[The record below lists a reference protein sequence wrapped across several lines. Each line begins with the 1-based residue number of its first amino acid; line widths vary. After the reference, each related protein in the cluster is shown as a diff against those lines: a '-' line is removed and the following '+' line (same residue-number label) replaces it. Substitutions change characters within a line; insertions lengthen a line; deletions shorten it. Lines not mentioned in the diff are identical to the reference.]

1 MAADPYKSRLFNLIN
16 RRLIRLKDNLGRVS
30 RRGQNAIALAL
41 QIAIYPVYLLIQSLR
56 VTANQLGNSLQKQ
69 LSPPGKEG
77 TDAIAE
83 FLQSLSDQETA
94 FIGIAADLEDQA
106 LVFVTNDHQT
116 VKITDNQT
124 QRQIEKQIRT
134 ALANYALEKRRIKR
148 LNPQYPPLLP
158 NFTDKNSV
166 LPPIRWFWNLLRW
179 EQQGQIAIAINL
191 FQESHLVK
199 TPTPLSLPLPNLNF
213 QGILG
218 VIDEKLAIFEAK
230 FLAISPAIPGSLS
243 HTSNPP
249 SDLVNQSPNLE
260 KNSSYL
266 WRLYWLIYAAI
277 EHFWAKEKNNLEY
290 SADSPALSAKYPLS
304 LPNSLLITF
313 KQRLQDWLEKQT
325 QADPFT
331 IGKLIQAA
339 IDHFFSSRQSLTFS
353 AVSEQPWLE
362 SADIL
367 AISPQDS
374 EKPRLNP
381 ANSLSQS
388 LVTPAQPTITK
399 RAFSQE
405 KQNKSLQKIPPAAA
419 QITPGES
426 PPAPQLD
433 PRYTREIIQP
443 INEEWLETES
453 TPVGYVKHPLER
465 ILEGLDAI
473 ILWVEEL
480 VIKIWRWLRYDRRI
494 SISKLLKRKR

>member
-41 QIAIYPVYLLIQSLR
+41 QIAIYPVYLLVQSLR
-56 VTANQLGNSLQKQ
+56 MTANQLGNSLQKQ
-69 LSPPGKEG
+69 LSPPGKDG
-77 TDAIAE
+77 NDAIAE

-134 ALANYALEKRRIKR
+134 ALANYALAKRRIKR
-148 LNPQYPPLLP
+148 LNRQYPPLLP
-158 NFTDKNSV
+158 NFTDKNPV

-199 TPTPLSLPLPNLNF
+199 TPTPPSLPLPNLNS
-213 QGILG
+213 QGILE

-230 FLAISPAIPGSLS
+230 FLSISPAIPGSLS

-339 IDHFFSSRQSLTFS
+339 IDHFFASRQSLTFS

-374 EKPRLNP
+374 EKSRLNP
-381 ANSLSQS
+381 ANSLPQS
-388 LVTPAQPTITK
+388 HSTK
-399 RAFSQE
+399 KAFSQE

-419 QITPGES
+419 EITPGES
-426 PPAPQLD
+426 PPATQLD
-433 PRYTREIIQP
+433 PRYAKEIIQP

-480 VIKIWRWLRYDRRI
+480 VIKIWRWLRYNRR
-494 SISKLLKRKR
+494 ISKLLKRKR

>member
-30 RRGQNAIALAL
+30 RRGQNAIAIAL
-41 QIAIYPVYLLIQSLR
+41 QIALYPVYLLVQSLR
-56 VTANQLGNSLQKQ
+56 MTANQLGNSLQKQ
-69 LSPPGKEG
+69 LSPPGKDG
-77 TDAIAE
+77 TDAIEE
-83 FLQSLSDQETA
+83 FLQSLSDQETP

-134 ALANYALEKRRIKR
+134 ALANYALAKRRIKR
-148 LNPQYPPLLP
+148 LNRQYPPLLP
-158 NFTDKNSV
+158 NFTDKNPV

-199 TPTPLSLPLPNLNF
+199 TPTPPSLPLPNLNS
-213 QGILG
+213 QAILE
-218 VIDEKLAIFEAK
+218 VIDEKLAILEAK
-230 FLAISPAIPGSLS
+230 FLAISPAIPSSFS
-243 HTSNPP
+243 HTPNPP
-249 SDLVNQSPNLE
+249 SEIVNESPTLE

-266 WRLYWLIYAAI
+266 WGLYWLIYAAI

-304 LPNSLLITF
+304 FPNSLLISF
-313 KQRLQDWLEKQT
+313 KQRLQDWPEKQT

-381 ANSLSQS
+381 AHPLPQS
-388 LVTPAQPTITK
+388 HSTK
-399 RAFSQE
+399 KAFSQE

-419 QITPGES
+419 EITPGES
-426 PPAPQLD
+426 PPTTQLD
-433 PRYTREIIQP
+433 PRYAREIIQP

-480 VIKIWRWLRYDRRI
+480 VIKIWRWLRYNRR
-494 SISKLLKRKR
+494 ISKLLKRKR

>member
-1 MAADPYKSRLFNLIN
+1 
-16 RRLIRLKDNLGRVS
+16 
-30 RRGQNAIALAL
+30 
-41 QIAIYPVYLLIQSLR
+41 
-56 VTANQLGNSLQKQ
+56 
-69 LSPPGKEG
+69 
-77 TDAIAE
+77 
-83 FLQSLSDQETA
+83 
-94 FIGIAADLEDQA
+94 
-106 LVFVTNDHQT
+106 
-116 VKITDNQT
+116 
-124 QRQIEKQIRT
+124 
-134 ALANYALEKRRIKR
+134 
-148 LNPQYPPLLP
+148 
-158 NFTDKNSV
+158 

-179 EQQGQIAIAINL
+179 EQQGQIAIAIDL

-199 TPTPLSLPLPNLNF
+199 TPTPPSLPLPNLNS
-213 QGILG
+213 QAILQ

-230 FLAISPAIPGSLS
+230 FLAIPPAIPSSLS
-243 HTSNPP
+243 HTSNLP
-249 SDLVNQSPNLE
+249 SDLVNQSPTLE

-339 IDHFFSSRQSLTFS
+339 IDHFFASGQSLTFS

-374 EKPRLNP
+374 EKPRLHP
-381 ANSLSQS
+381 AYPLPQS
-388 LVTPAQPTITK
+388 LGTPAEPIITK
-399 RAFSQE
+399 KAFSQE

-419 QITPGES
+419 EITPRES
-426 PPAPQLD
+426 PPTTQLD
-433 PRYTREIIQP
+433 PRYAKEIIQP

-453 TPVGYVKHPLER
+453 TPVGYVKHYFM
-465 ILEGLDAI
+465 GGG
-473 ILWVEEL
+473 
-480 VIKIWRWLRYDRRI
+480 I
-494 SISKLLKRKR
+494 SY

>member
-30 RRGQNAIALAL
+30 RRGQNAIAIAL
-41 QIAIYPVYLLIQSLR
+41 QIALYPVYLLVQSLR
-56 VTANQLGNSLQKQ
+56 MTANQLGNSLQKQ
-69 LSPPGKEG
+69 LSPPGKDG
-77 TDAIAE
+77 TDAIEE
-83 FLQSLSDQETA
+83 FLQSLSDQETP

-134 ALANYALEKRRIKR
+134 ALANYALAKRRIKR
-148 LNPQYPPLLP
+148 LNRQYPPLLP
-158 NFTDKNSV
+158 NFTDKNPV

-191 FQESHLVK
+191 FQETHLVK
-199 TPTPLSLPLPNLNF
+199 TPTPPSLPLPNLNS
-213 QGILG
+213 QAILE

-230 FLAISPAIPGSLS
+230 FLAISPAIPSSLS
-243 HTSNPP
+243 HAPNPP
-249 SDLVNQSPNLE
+249 SEIVNESPNLE

-266 WRLYWLIYAAI
+266 WGLYWLIYAAI

-304 LPNSLLITF
+304 FPNSLLISF
-313 KQRLQDWLEKQT
+313 KQRLQDWPEKQT

-374 EKPRLNP
+374 EKPCLNP
-381 ANSLSQS
+381 AYPLPQS
-388 LVTPAQPTITK
+388 HSTK
-399 RAFSQE
+399 KAFSQE

-419 QITPGES
+419 EITPGES
-426 PPAPQLD
+426 PPTTQLD
-433 PRYTREIIQP
+433 PRYAREIIQP

-494 SISKLLKRKR
+494 SKLLKRKR

>member
-1 MAADPYKSRLFNLIN
+1 
-16 RRLIRLKDNLGRVS
+16 
-30 RRGQNAIALAL
+30 
-41 QIAIYPVYLLIQSLR
+41 
-56 VTANQLGNSLQKQ
+56 
-69 LSPPGKEG
+69 
-77 TDAIAE
+77 
-83 FLQSLSDQETA
+83 
-94 FIGIAADLEDQA
+94 
-106 LVFVTNDHQT
+106 
-116 VKITDNQT
+116 
-124 QRQIEKQIRT
+124 
-134 ALANYALEKRRIKR
+134 
-148 LNPQYPPLLP
+148 
-158 NFTDKNSV
+158 
-166 LPPIRWFWNLLRW
+166 
-179 EQQGQIAIAINL
+179 
-191 FQESHLVK
+191 
-199 TPTPLSLPLPNLNF
+199 
-213 QGILG
+213 
-218 VIDEKLAIFEAK
+218 
-230 FLAISPAIPGSLS
+230 LS

-249 SDLVNQSPNLE
+249 HDLLNQSPNLE

-353 AVSEQPWLE
+353 VVSEQPWLE
-362 SADIL
+362 YADIL

-374 EKPRLNP
+374 EKNRLNP
-381 ANSLSQS
+381 AHPLPQS
-388 LVTPAQPTITK
+388 PVTPSLPRSTK
-399 RAFSQE
+399 KAFSQE

-419 QITPGES
+419 QITPRESS
-426 PPAPQLD
+426 PPTKLD
-433 PRYTREIIQP
+433 RRYAKEIIQP

-480 VIKIWRWLRYDRRI
+480 VIKIWRWLRYNRR
-494 SISKLLKRKR
+494 ISKLLKRKR

>member
-41 QIAIYPVYLLIQSLR
+41 QIAIYPVYLLVQSLR

-69 LSPPGKEG
+69 LSPPGKDG
-77 TDAIAE
+77 TDAIEE
-83 FLQSLSDQETA
+83 FLQSLSDQETP

-134 ALANYALEKRRIKR
+134 ALANYALAKRRIKR
-148 LNPQYPPLLP
+148 LNRQYPPLLP
-158 NFTDKNSV
+158 NFTDKNPV

-199 TPTPLSLPLPNLNF
+199 TPTPPSLPLPNLNSKA
-213 QGILG
+213 ILE

-230 FLAISPAIPGSLS
+230 FLAISPAIPSSFS
-243 HTSNPP
+243 HTPNPP
-249 SDLVNQSPNLE
+249 SEIVNESPTIE

-266 WRLYWLIYAAI
+266 WGLYWLIYAAI

-304 LPNSLLITF
+304 FPNSLLISF

-381 ANSLSQS
+381 AYPLPQS
-388 LVTPAQPTITK
+388 HSTK
-399 RAFSQE
+399 KAFSQE
-405 KQNKSLQKIPPAAA
+405 KQNKSLPKIPPAAA
-419 QITPGES
+419 EITPGES
-426 PPAPQLD
+426 PPATQLD
-433 PRYTREIIQP
+433 PRYAREIIQP

-480 VIKIWRWLRYDRRI
+480 VIKIWRWLRYNRR
-494 SISKLLKRKR
+494 ISKLLKRKR

>member
-30 RRGQNAIALAL
+30 RRGQNAIAIAL
-41 QIAIYPVYLLIQSLR
+41 QIALYPVYLLVQSLR
-56 VTANQLGNSLQKQ
+56 MTANQLGNSLQKQ
-69 LSPPGKEG
+69 LSPPRKDG
-77 TDAIAE
+77 TDAIKE
-83 FLQSLSDQETA
+83 FLQSLSDQETP

-134 ALANYALEKRRIKR
+134 ALANYALAKRRIKR
-148 LNPQYPPLLP
+148 LNRQYPPLLP
-158 NFTDKNSV
+158 NFTDKNPV

-191 FQESHLVK
+191 FQETHLVK
-199 TPTPLSLPLPNLNF
+199 TPTPPSLPLPNLNS
-213 QGILG
+213 QAILE

-230 FLAISPAIPGSLS
+230 FLAISPAIPSSFS
-243 HTSNPP
+243 HTPNPP
-249 SDLVNQSPNLE
+249 SDLVNESPTLE

-266 WRLYWLIYAAI
+266 WGLYWLIYAAI

-304 LPNSLLITF
+304 FPNSLLISF
-313 KQRLQDWLEKQT
+313 KQRLQDWPEKQT

-374 EKPRLNP
+374 EKPCLNP
-381 ANSLSQS
+381 AYPLPQS
-388 LVTPAQPTITK
+388 HSTK
-399 RAFSQE
+399 KAFSQE
-405 KQNKSLQKIPPAAA
+405 KQNKSLPKIPPAAA
-419 QITPGES
+419 EITPGES
-426 PPAPQLD
+426 PPATQLD
-433 PRYTREIIQP
+433 PRYAREIIQP

-480 VIKIWRWLRYDRRI
+480 VIKIWRWLRYNRR
-494 SISKLLKRKR
+494 ISKLLKRKR

>member
-30 RRGQNAIALAL
+30 RRGQNAIAIAL
-41 QIAIYPVYLLIQSLR
+41 QIALYPVYLLVQSLR
-56 VTANQLGNSLQKQ
+56 MTANQLGNSLQKQ
-69 LSPPGKEG
+69 LSPPGKDG
-77 TDAIAE
+77 TDAIEE
-83 FLQSLSDQETA
+83 FLQSLSDQETP

-134 ALANYALEKRRIKR
+134 ALANYALAKRRIKR
-148 LNPQYPPLLP
+148 LNRQYPPLLP
-158 NFTDKNSV
+158 NFTDKNPV

-191 FQESHLVK
+191 FQETHLVK
-199 TPTPLSLPLPNLNF
+199 TPTPPSLPLPNLNS
-213 QGILG
+213 QAILE

-230 FLAISPAIPGSLS
+230 FLAISPAIPSSFS
-243 HTSNPP
+243 HTPNPP
-249 SDLVNQSPNLE
+249 SEIVNESPTLE

-266 WRLYWLIYAAI
+266 WGLYWLIYAAI

-304 LPNSLLITF
+304 FPNSLLISF
-313 KQRLQDWLEKQT
+313 KQRLQDWPEKQT

-381 ANSLSQS
+381 AHPLPQS
-388 LVTPAQPTITK
+388 HSTK
-399 RAFSQE
+399 KAFSQE

-419 QITPGES
+419 EITPGES
-426 PPAPQLD
+426 PPTTQLD
-433 PRYTREIIQP
+433 PRYAREIIQP

-480 VIKIWRWLRYDRRI
+480 VIKIWRWLRYNRR
-494 SISKLLKRKR
+494 ISKLLKRKR

>member
-41 QIAIYPVYLLIQSLR
+41 QIAIYPVYLLVQSLR

-69 LSPPGKEG
+69 LSPPGKDG
-77 TDAIAE
+77 NDAIAE

-134 ALANYALEKRRIKR
+134 ALANYALAKRRIKR
-148 LNPQYPPLLP
+148 LNRQYPPLLP
-158 NFTDKNSV
+158 NFTDKNPV

-191 FQESHLVK
+191 FQETHLVK
-199 TPTPLSLPLPNLNF
+199 TPTPPSLPLPNLNS
-213 QGILG
+213 QAILE

-230 FLAISPAIPGSLS
+230 FLAISPAIPSSFS
-243 HTSNPP
+243 HTPNPP
-249 SDLVNQSPNLE
+249 SEIVNESPTLE

-266 WRLYWLIYAAI
+266 WGLYWLIYAAI

-290 SADSPALSAKYPLS
+290 SADSPALSAKYPLI

-381 ANSLSQS
+381 AYPLPQS
-388 LVTPAQPTITK
+388 PVTTAEPDSTK
-399 RAFSQE
+399 KAFSQE

-419 QITPGES
+419 EITPGES
-426 PPAPQLD
+426 PPTTQLD
-433 PRYTREIIQP
+433 PRYAREIIQP

-480 VIKIWRWLRYDRRI
+480 VIKIWRWLRYNRR
-494 SISKLLKRKR
+494 ISKLLKRKR

>member
-30 RRGQNAIALAL
+30 RRGQNAIAIAL
-41 QIAIYPVYLLIQSLR
+41 QIALYPVYLLVQSLR
-56 VTANQLGNSLQKQ
+56 MTANQLGNSLQKQ
-69 LSPPGKEG
+69 LSPPGKDG
-77 TDAIAE
+77 TDAIEE
-83 FLQSLSDQETA
+83 FLQSLSDQETP

-148 LNPQYPPLLP
+148 LNRQYTPLLP
-158 NFTDKNSV
+158 NFTDKNPV

-199 TPTPLSLPLPNLNF
+199 TPTPPSLPLPNLNS
-213 QGILG
+213 QAILE

-230 FLAISPAIPGSLS
+230 FLAISPAIPSSFS
-243 HTSNPP
+243 HTPNPP
-249 SDLVNQSPNLE
+249 SEIVNESPTLE

-266 WRLYWLIYAAI
+266 WGLYWLIYAAI

-304 LPNSLLITF
+304 FPNSLLISF
-313 KQRLQDWLEKQT
+313 KQRLQDWPEKQT

-381 ANSLSQS
+381 AHPLPQSNS
-388 LVTPAQPTITK
+388 TK
-399 RAFSQE
+399 KAFSQE

-419 QITPGES
+419 EITPGES
-426 PPAPQLD
+426 PPTTQLD
-433 PRYTREIIQP
+433 PRYAREIIQP

-480 VIKIWRWLRYDRRI
+480 VIKIWRWLRYNRR
-494 SISKLLKRKR
+494 ISKLLKRKR

>member
-30 RRGQNAIALAL
+30 RRGQNAIAIAL
-41 QIAIYPVYLLIQSLR
+41 QIALYPVYLLVQSLR
-56 VTANQLGNSLQKQ
+56 MTANQLGNSLQKQ
-69 LSPPGKEG
+69 LSPPGKDG
-77 TDAIAE
+77 TDAIEE
-83 FLQSLSDQETA
+83 FLQSLSDQETP

-134 ALANYALEKRRIKR
+134 ALANYALAKRRIKR
-148 LNPQYPPLLP
+148 LNRQYPPLLP
-158 NFTDKNSV
+158 NFTDKNPV

-191 FQESHLVK
+191 FQETHLVK
-199 TPTPLSLPLPNLNF
+199 TPTPPSLPLPNLNS
-213 QGILG
+213 QAILE

-230 FLAISPAIPGSLS
+230 FLAISPAIPSSFS
-243 HTSNPP
+243 HTPNPP
-249 SDLVNQSPNLE
+249 SEIVNESPTLE

-266 WRLYWLIYAAI
+266 WGLYWLIYAAI

-304 LPNSLLITF
+304 FPNSLLISF
-313 KQRLQDWLEKQT
+313 KQRLQDWPEKQT

-381 ANSLSQS
+381 AHPLPQS
-388 LVTPAQPTITK
+388 HSTK
-399 RAFSQE
+399 KAFSQE
-405 KQNKSLQKIPPAAA
+405 KQNKSLPKIPPAAA
-419 QITPGES
+419 EITPGES
-426 PPAPQLD
+426 PPATQLD
-433 PRYTREIIQP
+433 PRYAREIIQP

-480 VIKIWRWLRYDRRI
+480 VIKIWRWLRYNRR
-494 SISKLLKRKR
+494 ISKLLKRKR

>member
-30 RRGQNAIALAL
+30 RRGQNAIAIAL
-41 QIAIYPVYLLIQSLR
+41 QIALYPVYLLVQSLR
-56 VTANQLGNSLQKQ
+56 MTANQLGNSLQKQ
-69 LSPPGKEG
+69 LSPPGKDG
-77 TDAIAE
+77 TDAIEE
-83 FLQSLSDQETA
+83 FLQSLSDQETP

-134 ALANYALEKRRIKR
+134 ALANYALAKRRIKR
-148 LNPQYPPLLP
+148 LNRQYPPLLP
-158 NFTDKNSV
+158 NFTDKNPV

-191 FQESHLVK
+191 FQETHLVK
-199 TPTPLSLPLPNLNF
+199 TPTPPSLPLPNLNS
-213 QGILG
+213 QAILE
-218 VIDEKLAIFEAK
+218 VIDEKLAILEAK
-230 FLAISPAIPGSLS
+230 FLAISPAIPSSFS
-243 HTSNPP
+243 HTPNPP
-249 SDLVNQSPNLE
+249 SEIVNESPTLE

-266 WRLYWLIYAAI
+266 WGLYWLIYAAI

-339 IDHFFSSRQSLTFS
+339 IAHFFASRQSLTFS

-381 ANSLSQS
+381 AHPLPQS
-388 LVTPAQPTITK
+388 HSTK
-399 RAFSQE
+399 KAFSQE

-419 QITPGES
+419 EITPGES
-426 PPAPQLD
+426 PPATQLD
-433 PRYTREIIQP
+433 PRYAREIIQP

-480 VIKIWRWLRYDRRI
+480 VIKIWRWLRYNRR
-494 SISKLLKRKR
+494 ISKLLKRKR

>member
-30 RRGQNAIALAL
+30 RRGQNAIAIAL
-41 QIAIYPVYLLIQSLR
+41 QIALYPVYLLVQSLR
-56 VTANQLGNSLQKQ
+56 MTANQLGNSLQKQ
-69 LSPPGKEG
+69 LSPPRKDG
-77 TDAIAE
+77 TDAIEE
-83 FLQSLSDQETA
+83 FLQSLSDQETP

-134 ALANYALEKRRIKR
+134 ALANYALAKRRIKR
-148 LNPQYPPLLP
+148 LNRQYPPLLP
-158 NFTDKNSV
+158 NFTDKNPV

-191 FQESHLVK
+191 FQETHLVK
-199 TPTPLSLPLPNLNF
+199 TPTPPSLPLPNLNS
-213 QGILG
+213 QAILE

-230 FLAISPAIPGSLS
+230 FLAISPAIPSSFS
-243 HTSNPP
+243 HTPNPP
-249 SDLVNQSPNLE
+249 SDLVNESPTLE

-266 WRLYWLIYAAI
+266 WGLYWLIYAAI

-304 LPNSLLITF
+304 FPNSLLISF

-374 EKPRLNP
+374 EKPCLNP
-381 ANSLSQS
+381 AYPLPQS
-388 LVTPAQPTITK
+388 HSTK
-399 RAFSQE
+399 KAFSQE
-405 KQNKSLQKIPPAAA
+405 KQNKSLPKIPPAAA
-419 QITPGES
+419 EITPGES
-426 PPAPQLD
+426 PPATQLD
-433 PRYTREIIQP
+433 PRYAREIIQP

-480 VIKIWRWLRYDRRI
+480 VIKIWRWLRYNRR
-494 SISKLLKRKR
+494 ISKLLKRKR

>member
-16 RRLIRLKDNLGRVS
+16 RRLVRLKDNLGRVS
-30 RRGQNAIALAL
+30 RRGQNAIAIAL
-41 QIAIYPVYLLIQSLR
+41 QIALYPVYLLVQSLR
-56 VTANQLGNSLQKQ
+56 MTASQLGNSLQKQ
-69 LSPPGKEG
+69 LSPPSKEG

-83 FLQSLSDQETA
+83 FLQSLSDQETP
-94 FIGIAADLEDQA
+94 FIAIAADLEDQA
-106 LVFVTNDHQT
+106 LVFVTNNQQT

-134 ALANYALEKRRIKR
+134 ALANHALEKRRIRR
-148 LNPQYPPLLP
+148 LDRQHPPLLP
-158 NFTDKNSV
+158 NFTDKNPV

-199 TPTPLSLPLPNLNF
+199 ISTPPPLPLPNLNTKA
-213 QGILG
+213 ILE

-230 FLAISPAIPGSLS
+230 FLPVSLA
-243 HTSNPP
+243 NPP
-249 SDLVNQSPNLE
+249 SDLVNESRTLD

-266 WRLYWLIYAAI
+266 WQLYWLIYAAI
-277 EHFWAKEKNNLEY
+277 EHFWAKEKNNLEH
-290 SADSPALSAKYPLS
+290 SADSPALSAKYPLI
-304 LPNSLLITF
+304 LPNSLLITLR
-313 KQRLQDWLEKQT
+313 QRLQDWLEKQT
-325 QADPFT
+325 QAAPFA
-331 IGKLIQAA
+331 ISKLIQAA
-339 IDHFFSSRQSLTFS
+339 INHFFTSRQSLTFS
-353 AVSEQPWLE
+353 AISEQPWLE

-381 ANSLSQS
+381 AHPLPQS
-388 LVTPAQPTITK
+388 PVVGDKPDGTK
-399 RAFSQE
+399 RVFSQE
-405 KQNKSLQKIPPAAA
+405 KQNKSLQKIPRAAA
-419 QITPGES
+419 EITPRES
-426 PPAPQLD
+426 PPATQLD
-433 PRYTREIIQP
+433 PRYAREIIQP
-443 INEEWLETES
+443 IKEEWLETES

-480 VIKIWRWLRYDRRI
+480 VIKIWRWLRYGRRI
-494 SISKLLKRKR
+494 AKLLKRKR

>member
-30 RRGQNAIALAL
+30 RRGQNAIAIAL
-41 QIAIYPVYLLIQSLR
+41 QIALYPVYLLVQSLR
-56 VTANQLGNSLQKQ
+56 MTANQLGNSLQKQ
-69 LSPPGKEG
+69 LSPPGKDG
-77 TDAIAE
+77 TDAIEE
-83 FLQSLSDQETA
+83 FLQSLSDQETP
-94 FIGIAADLEDQA
+94 FIGIAADLEDHA
-106 LVFVTNDHQT
+106 LVVVTNDHQT

-124 QRQIEKQIRT
+124 QRQIETQIRT
-134 ALANYALEKRRIKR
+134 ALANYALAKRRIKR
-148 LNPQYPPLLP
+148 LNRQYPPLLP
-158 NFTDKNSV
+158 NFTDKNPV

-199 TPTPLSLPLPNLNF
+199 TPTPPSLPLPNLNS
-213 QGILG
+213 QAILE

-230 FLAISPAIPGSLS
+230 FLAISPAIPSSVS
-243 HTSNPP
+243 HTSNLP
-249 SDLVNQSPNLE
+249 SDLVNQSPTLE

-381 ANSLSQS
+381 AYPLPQS
-388 LVTPAQPTITK
+388 RSTK
-399 RAFSQE
+399 KAFSQE

-419 QITPGES
+419 EITPGES
-426 PPAPQLD
+426 PPATQLD
-433 PRYTREIIQP
+433 PRYAREIIQP
-443 INEEWLETES
+443 INEEWLEPES

-480 VIKIWRWLRYDRRI
+480 VIKIWRWLRYNRR
-494 SISKLLKRKR
+494 ISKLLKRKR

>member
-30 RRGQNAIALAL
+30 RRGQNAIAIAL
-41 QIAIYPVYLLIQSLR
+41 QIALYPVYLLVQSLR
-56 VTANQLGNSLQKQ
+56 MTANQLGNSLQKQ
-69 LSPPGKEG
+69 LSPPRKDG
-77 TDAIAE
+77 TDAIEE
-83 FLQSLSDQETA
+83 FLQSLSDQETP

-134 ALANYALEKRRIKR
+134 ALANYALAKRRIKR
-148 LNPQYPPLLP
+148 LNRQYPPLLP
-158 NFTDKNSV
+158 NFTDKNPV

-191 FQESHLVK
+191 FQETHLVK
-199 TPTPLSLPLPNLNF
+199 TPTPPSLPLPNLNS
-213 QGILG
+213 QAILE

-230 FLAISPAIPGSLS
+230 FLAISPAIPSSFS
-243 HTSNPP
+243 HTPNPP
-249 SDLVNQSPNLE
+249 SDLVNESPTLE

-266 WRLYWLIYAAI
+266 WGLYWLIYAAI

-304 LPNSLLITF
+304 FPNSLLISF
-313 KQRLQDWLEKQT
+313 KQRLQDWPEKQT

-374 EKPRLNP
+374 EKPCLNP
-381 ANSLSQS
+381 AYPLPQS
-388 LVTPAQPTITK
+388 HSTK
-399 RAFSQE
+399 KAFSQE
-405 KQNKSLQKIPPAAA
+405 KQNKSLPKIPPAAA
-419 QITPGES
+419 EITPGES
-426 PPAPQLD
+426 PPATQLD
-433 PRYTREIIQP
+433 PRYAREIIQP

-480 VIKIWRWLRYDRRI
+480 VIKIWRWLRYNRR
-494 SISKLLKRKR
+494 ISKLLKRKR

>member
-77 TDAIAE
+77 TDAIEE
-83 FLQSLSDQETA
+83 FLQSLSDQETP

-134 ALANYALEKRRIKR
+134 ALANYALEKRKIKR
-148 LNPQYPPLLP
+148 LNRQYPPLLP

-179 EQQGQIAIAINL
+179 EQQGRIAIAINL

-199 TPTPLSLPLPNLNF
+199 TPTPPSLPLPNLNS
-213 QGILG
+213 QAILE

-230 FLAISPAIPGSLS
+230 FLAISPAIPSSVS
-243 HTSNPP
+243 HTSNLP

-353 AVSEQPWLE
+353 AVSEQNWLE

-381 ANSLSQS
+381 AYPLPQS
-388 LVTPAQPTITK
+388 PVTTAEPDSTK
-399 RAFSQE
+399 KAFSQE

-419 QITPGES
+419 EITARES
-426 PPAPQLD
+426 PPATQLD
-433 PRYTREIIQP
+433 PRYAKEIIQP

-494 SISKLLKRKR
+494 SKLLKRKR

>member
-16 RRLIRLKDNLGRVS
+16 RRLIRLKDNLGHVS

-41 QIAIYPVYLLIQSLR
+41 QIAIYPVYLLVQSLR

-148 LNPQYPPLLP
+148 LNSQYPPLLP

-199 TPTPLSLPLPNLNF
+199 TPTPPSLPLPNLNS
-213 QGILG
+213 QAILE

-230 FLAISPAIPGSLS
+230 FLPISPAIPGSLS

-249 SDLVNQSPNLE
+249 SDLLNQSPTLE

-266 WRLYWLIYAAI
+266 LRLYWLIYAAI

-304 LPNSLLITF
+304 LPNSLLI
-313 KQRLQDWLEKQT
+313 
-325 QADPFT
+325 
-331 IGKLIQAA
+331 
-339 IDHFFSSRQSLTFS
+339 
-353 AVSEQPWLE
+353 
-362 SADIL
+362 
-367 AISPQDS
+367 
-374 EKPRLNP
+374 
-381 ANSLSQS
+381 
-388 LVTPAQPTITK
+388 
-399 RAFSQE
+399 
-405 KQNKSLQKIPPAAA
+405 
-419 QITPGES
+419 
-426 PPAPQLD
+426 
-433 PRYTREIIQP
+433 
-443 INEEWLETES
+443 
-453 TPVGYVKHPLER
+453 
-465 ILEGLDAI
+465 
-473 ILWVEEL
+473 
-480 VIKIWRWLRYDRRI
+480 
-494 SISKLLKRKR
+494 

>member
-30 RRGQNAIALAL
+30 RRGQNAIAIAL
-41 QIAIYPVYLLIQSLR
+41 QIALYPVYLLVQSLR
-56 VTANQLGNSLQKQ
+56 MTANQLGNSLQKQ
-69 LSPPGKEG
+69 LSPPGKDG
-77 TDAIAE
+77 TDAIEE
-83 FLQSLSDQETA
+83 FLQSLSDQETP

-134 ALANYALEKRRIKR
+134 ALANYALAKRRIKR
-148 LNPQYPPLLP
+148 LNRQYPPLLP
-158 NFTDKNSV
+158 NFTDKNPV

-191 FQESHLVK
+191 FQETHLVK
-199 TPTPLSLPLPNLNF
+199 TPTPPSLPLPNLNS
-213 QGILG
+213 QAILE

-230 FLAISPAIPGSLS
+230 FLAISPAIPSSFS
-243 HTSNPP
+243 HTPNPP
-249 SDLVNQSPNLE
+249 SEIVNESPTIE

-266 WRLYWLIYAAI
+266 WGLYWLIYAAI
-277 EHFWAKEKNNLEY
+277 EHFWAKEKNYLEY

-304 LPNSLLITF
+304 FPNSLLISF

-339 IDHFFSSRQSLTFS
+339 INHFFSSRQSLTFS

-381 ANSLSQS
+381 AYPLPQS
-388 LVTPAQPTITK
+388 HSTK
-399 RAFSQE
+399 KAFSQE
-405 KQNKSLQKIPPAAA
+405 KQNKSLPKIPPAAA
-419 QITPGES
+419 EITPGES
-426 PPAPQLD
+426 PPATQLD
-433 PRYTREIIQP
+433 PRYAREIIQP

-480 VIKIWRWLRYDRRI
+480 VIKIWRWLRYNRR
-494 SISKLLKRKR
+494 ISKLLKRKR

>member
-30 RRGQNAIALAL
+30 RRGQNAIAIAL
-41 QIAIYPVYLLIQSLR
+41 QIALYPVYLLVQSLR
-56 VTANQLGNSLQKQ
+56 MTANQLGNSLQKQ
-69 LSPPGKEG
+69 LSPPGKDG
-77 TDAIAE
+77 TDAIEE
-83 FLQSLSDQETA
+83 FLQSLSDQETP

-134 ALANYALEKRRIKR
+134 ALANYALAKRRIKR
-148 LNPQYPPLLP
+148 LNRQYPPLLP
-158 NFTDKNSV
+158 NFTDKNPV

-191 FQESHLVK
+191 FQETHLVK
-199 TPTPLSLPLPNLNF
+199 TPTPPSLPLPNLNS
-213 QGILG
+213 QAILE

-230 FLAISPAIPGSLS
+230 FLAISPAIPSSFS
-243 HTSNPP
+243 HTPNPP
-249 SDLVNQSPNLE
+249 SDLVNESPTLE

-266 WRLYWLIYAAI
+266 WGLYWLIYAAI

-304 LPNSLLITF
+304 FPNSLLISF
-313 KQRLQDWLEKQT
+313 KQRLQDWPEKQT

-381 ANSLSQS
+381 AHPLPQS
-388 LVTPAQPTITK
+388 HSTK
-399 RAFSQE
+399 KAFSQE
-405 KQNKSLQKIPPAAA
+405 KQNKSLPKIPPAAA
-419 QITPGES
+419 EITPGES
-426 PPAPQLD
+426 PPTTQLD
-433 PRYTREIIQP
+433 PRYAREIIQP

-480 VIKIWRWLRYDRRI
+480 VITIWRWLRYNRR
-494 SISKLLKRKR
+494 ISKLLKRKR

>member
-41 QIAIYPVYLLIQSLR
+41 QIAIYPVYLLVQSLR

-166 LPPIRWFWNLLRW
+166 LPPIRWFWDLLRW

-199 TPTPLSLPLPNLNF
+199 TPTPLSLPLPNLNS
-213 QGILG
+213 QAILG

-230 FLAISPAIPGSLS
+230 FLAISPAISGSLS
-243 HTSNPP
+243 HTPNPP
-249 SDLVNQSPNLE
+249 SDLVNQSPTLE

-388 LVTPAQPTITK
+388 PVTSSQPSSTEK
-399 RAFSQE
+399 AFSQG
-405 KQNKSLQKIPPAAA
+405 KQNKSLQKIPP
-419 QITPGES
+419 GES
-426 PPAPQLD
+426 PPATQLD
-433 PRYTREIIQP
+433 PRYAREIIQP

-494 SISKLLKRKR
+494 SKLLKRKR

>member
-30 RRGQNAIALAL
+30 RRGQNAIAIAL
-41 QIAIYPVYLLIQSLR
+41 QIALYPVYLLVQSLR
-56 VTANQLGNSLQKQ
+56 MTANQLGNSLQKQ
-69 LSPPGKEG
+69 LSPPGKDG
-77 TDAIAE
+77 TDAIKE
-83 FLQSLSDQETA
+83 FLQSLSDQETP

-134 ALANYALEKRRIKR
+134 ALANYALAKRRIKR
-148 LNPQYPPLLP
+148 LNRQYPPLLP
-158 NFTDKNSV
+158 NFTDKNPV

-199 TPTPLSLPLPNLNF
+199 TPTPPSLPLPNLNS
-213 QGILG
+213 QAILE
-218 VIDEKLAIFEAK
+218 VIDEKLAILEAK
-230 FLAISPAIPGSLS
+230 FLAISPAIPSSFS
-243 HTSNPP
+243 HTPNPP
-249 SDLVNQSPNLE
+249 SEIVNESPTIE

-266 WRLYWLIYAAI
+266 WGLYWLIYAAI

-304 LPNSLLITF
+304 FPNSLLISF
-313 KQRLQDWLEKQT
+313 KQRLQDWPEKQT

-381 ANSLSQS
+381 AYPLPQS
-388 LVTPAQPTITK
+388 HSTK
-399 RAFSQE
+399 KAFSQE

-419 QITPGES
+419 EITPGES
-426 PPAPQLD
+426 PPTTQLD
-433 PRYTREIIQP
+433 PRYAREIIQP

-480 VIKIWRWLRYDRRI
+480 VIKIWRWLRYNRRI
-494 SISKLLKRKR
+494 SRLLKRKR

>member
-30 RRGQNAIALAL
+30 RRGQNAIAIAL
-41 QIAIYPVYLLIQSLR
+41 QIALYPVYLLVQSLR
-56 VTANQLGNSLQKQ
+56 MTANQLGNSLQKQ
-69 LSPPGKEG
+69 LSPPRKDG
-77 TDAIAE
+77 TDAIEE
-83 FLQSLSDQETA
+83 FLQSLSDQETP

-134 ALANYALEKRRIKR
+134 ALANYALAKRRIKR
-148 LNPQYPPLLP
+148 LNRQYPPLLP
-158 NFTDKNSV
+158 NFTDKNPV

-191 FQESHLVK
+191 FQETHLVK
-199 TPTPLSLPLPNLNF
+199 TPTPPSLPLPNLNS
-213 QGILG
+213 QAILE

-230 FLAISPAIPGSLS
+230 FLAISPAIPSSFS
-243 HTSNPP
+243 HTPNPP
-249 SDLVNQSPNLE
+249 SDLVNESPTLE

-266 WRLYWLIYAAI
+266 WGLYWLIYAAI

-304 LPNSLLITF
+304 FPNSLLISF
-313 KQRLQDWLEKQT
+313 KQRLQDWPEKQT

-381 ANSLSQS
+381 AHPLPQS
-388 LVTPAQPTITK
+388 HSTK
-399 RAFSQE
+399 KAFSQE

-419 QITPGES
+419 EITPGES
-426 PPAPQLD
+426 PPTTQLD
-433 PRYTREIIQP
+433 PRYAREIIQP

-480 VIKIWRWLRYDRRI
+480 VIKIWRWLRYNRR
-494 SISKLLKRKR
+494 ISKLLKRKR

>member
-30 RRGQNAIALAL
+30 RRGQNAIAIAL
-41 QIAIYPVYLLIQSLR
+41 QIALYPVYLLVQSLR
-56 VTANQLGNSLQKQ
+56 MTANQLGNSLQKQ
-69 LSPPGKEG
+69 LSPPGKDG
-77 TDAIAE
+77 TDAIEE
-83 FLQSLSDQETA
+83 FLQSLSDQETP

-134 ALANYALEKRRIKR
+134 ALANYALAKRRIKR
-148 LNPQYPPLLP
+148 LNRQYPPLLP
-158 NFTDKNSV
+158 NFTDKNPV

-191 FQESHLVK
+191 FQETHLVK
-199 TPTPLSLPLPNLNF
+199 TPTPPSLPLPNLNS
-213 QGILG
+213 QAILE

-230 FLAISPAIPGSLS
+230 FLAISPAIPSSLS
-243 HTSNPP
+243 HTPNPP
-249 SDLVNQSPNLE
+249 SEIVNESPTLE

-266 WRLYWLIYAAI
+266 WGLYWLIYAAI

-304 LPNSLLITF
+304 FPNSLLISF
-313 KQRLQDWLEKQT
+313 KQRLQDWPEKQT

-381 ANSLSQS
+381 AHPLPQS
-388 LVTPAQPTITK
+388 HSTK
-399 RAFSQE
+399 KAFSQE

-419 QITPGES
+419 EITPGES
-426 PPAPQLD
+426 PPTTQLD
-433 PRYTREIIQP
+433 PRYAREIIQP

-480 VIKIWRWLRYDRRI
+480 VIKIWRWLRYNRR
-494 SISKLLKRKR
+494 ISKLLKRKR

>member
-30 RRGQNAIALAL
+30 RRGQNAIAIAL
-41 QIAIYPVYLLIQSLR
+41 QIALYPVYLLVQSLR
-56 VTANQLGNSLQKQ
+56 MTANQLGNSLQKQ
-69 LSPPGKEG
+69 LSPPRKDG
-77 TDAIAE
+77 TDAIEE
-83 FLQSLSDQETA
+83 FLQSLSDQETP

-134 ALANYALEKRRIKR
+134 ALANYALAKRRIKR
-148 LNPQYPPLLP
+148 LNRQYPPLLP
-158 NFTDKNSV
+158 NFTDKNPV

-191 FQESHLVK
+191 FQETHLVK
-199 TPTPLSLPLPNLNF
+199 TPTPPSLPLPNLNS
-213 QGILG
+213 QAILE

-230 FLAISPAIPGSLS
+230 FLAISPAIPSSFS
-243 HTSNPP
+243 HTPNPP
-249 SDLVNQSPNLE
+249 SDLVNESPTLE

-266 WRLYWLIYAAI
+266 WGLYWLIYAAI

-304 LPNSLLITF
+304 FPNSLLISF
-313 KQRLQDWLEKQT
+313 KQRLQDWPEKQT

-381 ANSLSQS
+381 AHPLPQS
-388 LVTPAQPTITK
+388 HSTK
-399 RAFSQE
+399 KAFSQE
-405 KQNKSLQKIPPAAA
+405 KQNKSLPKIPPAAA
-419 QITPGES
+419 EITPGES
-426 PPAPQLD
+426 PPTTQLD
-433 PRYTREIIQP
+433 PRYAREIIQP

-480 VIKIWRWLRYDRRI
+480 VIKIWRWLRYNRR
-494 SISKLLKRKR
+494 ISKLLKRKR

>member
-30 RRGQNAIALAL
+30 RRGQNAIAIAL
-41 QIAIYPVYLLIQSLR
+41 QIALYPVYLLVQSLR
-56 VTANQLGNSLQKQ
+56 MTANQLGNSLQKQ

-77 TDAIAE
+77 TDAIEE

-148 LNPQYPPLLP
+148 LNRQYTPLLP
-158 NFTDKNSV
+158 NFTDKNPV

-199 TPTPLSLPLPNLNF
+199 TPTPPSLPLPNLNS
-213 QGILG
+213 QAILE
-218 VIDEKLAIFEAK
+218 VIDEKLAILEAK
-230 FLAISPAIPGSLS
+230 FLAISPAIPSSFS
-243 HTSNPP
+243 HTPNPP
-249 SDLVNQSPNLE
+249 SEIVNESPTLE

-266 WRLYWLIYAAI
+266 WGLYWLIYAAI

-304 LPNSLLITF
+304 FPNSLLISF
-313 KQRLQDWLEKQT
+313 KQRLQDWPEKQT

-381 ANSLSQS
+381 AHPLPQS
-388 LVTPAQPTITK
+388 HSTK
-399 RAFSQE
+399 KAFSQE

-419 QITPGES
+419 EITPGES
-426 PPAPQLD
+426 PPTTQLD
-433 PRYTREIIQP
+433 PRYAREIIQP

-480 VIKIWRWLRYDRRI
+480 VIKIWRWLRYNRRI
-494 SISKLLKRKR
+494 SKILKRKR

>member
-30 RRGQNAIALAL
+30 RRGQNAIAIAL
-41 QIAIYPVYLLIQSLR
+41 QIALYPVYLLVQSLR
-56 VTANQLGNSLQKQ
+56 MTANQLGNSLQKQ
-69 LSPPGKEG
+69 LSPPRKDG
-77 TDAIAE
+77 TDAIEE
-83 FLQSLSDQETA
+83 FLQSLSDQETP

-134 ALANYALEKRRIKR
+134 ALANYALAKRRIKR
-148 LNPQYPPLLP
+148 LNRQYPPLLP
-158 NFTDKNSV
+158 NFTDKNPV

-191 FQESHLVK
+191 FQETHLVK
-199 TPTPLSLPLPNLNF
+199 TPTPPSLPLPNLNS
-213 QGILG
+213 QAILE

-230 FLAISPAIPGSLS
+230 FLAISPAIPSSFS
-243 HTSNPP
+243 HTPNPP
-249 SDLVNQSPNLE
+249 SEIVNESPTIE

-266 WRLYWLIYAAI
+266 WGLYWLIYAAI

-304 LPNSLLITF
+304 FPNSLLISF
-313 KQRLQDWLEKQT
+313 KQRLQDWPEKQT

-381 ANSLSQS
+381 AHPLPQS
-388 LVTPAQPTITK
+388 HSTK
-399 RAFSQE
+399 KAFSQE
-405 KQNKSLQKIPPAAA
+405 KQNKSLPKIPPAAA
-419 QITPGES
+419 EITPGES
-426 PPAPQLD
+426 PPATQLD
-433 PRYTREIIQP
+433 PRYAREIIQP

-480 VIKIWRWLRYDRRI
+480 VIKIWRWLRYNRR
-494 SISKLLKRKR
+494 ISKLLKRKR

>member
-30 RRGQNAIALAL
+30 RRGQNAIAIAL
-41 QIAIYPVYLLIQSLR
+41 QIALYPVYLLVQSLR
-56 VTANQLGNSLQKQ
+56 MTANQLGNSLQKQ
-69 LSPPGKEG
+69 LSPPRKDG
-77 TDAIAE
+77 TDAIKE
-83 FLQSLSDQETA
+83 FLQSLSDQETP

-134 ALANYALEKRRIKR
+134 ALANYALAKRRIKR
-148 LNPQYPPLLP
+148 LNRQYPPLLP
-158 NFTDKNSV
+158 NFTDKNPV

-191 FQESHLVK
+191 FQETHLVK
-199 TPTPLSLPLPNLNF
+199 TPTPPSLPLPNLNS
-213 QGILG
+213 QAILE

-230 FLAISPAIPGSLS
+230 FLAISPAIPSSFS
-243 HTSNPP
+243 HTPNPP
-249 SDLVNQSPNLE
+249 SDLVNESPTLE

-266 WRLYWLIYAAI
+266 WGLYWLIYAAI

-304 LPNSLLITF
+304 FPNSLLISF
-313 KQRLQDWLEKQT
+313 KQRLQDWPEKQT

-381 ANSLSQS
+381 AHPLPQS
-388 LVTPAQPTITK
+388 HSTK
-399 RAFSQE
+399 KAFSQE
-405 KQNKSLQKIPPAAA
+405 KQNKSLPKIPPAAA
-419 QITPGES
+419 EITPGES
-426 PPAPQLD
+426 PPATQLD
-433 PRYTREIIQP
+433 PRYAREIIQP

-480 VIKIWRWLRYDRRI
+480 VIKIWRWLRYNRR
-494 SISKLLKRKR
+494 ISKLLKRKR

>member
-30 RRGQNAIALAL
+30 RRGQNAIAIAL
-41 QIAIYPVYLLIQSLR
+41 QIALYPVYLLVQSLR
-56 VTANQLGNSLQKQ
+56 MTANQLGNSLQKQ
-69 LSPPGKEG
+69 LSPPGKDG
-77 TDAIAE
+77 TDAIEE
-83 FLQSLSDQETA
+83 FLQSLSDQETP

-134 ALANYALEKRRIKR
+134 ALANYALAKRRIKR
-148 LNPQYPPLLP
+148 LNRQYPPLLP
-158 NFTDKNSV
+158 NFTDKNPV

-199 TPTPLSLPLPNLNF
+199 TPTPPSLPLPNLNS
-213 QGILG
+213 QAILE

-230 FLAISPAIPGSLS
+230 FLAISPAIPSSFS
-243 HTSNPP
+243 HTPNPP
-249 SDLVNQSPNLE
+249 SEIVNESPTLE

-266 WRLYWLIYAAI
+266 WGLYWLIYAAI

-304 LPNSLLITF
+304 FPNSLLISF
-313 KQRLQDWLEKQT
+313 KQRLQDWPEKQT

-381 ANSLSQS
+381 AHPLPQS
-388 LVTPAQPTITK
+388 HSTK
-399 RAFSQE
+399 KAFSQE
-405 KQNKSLQKIPPAAA
+405 KPNKSLQKIPPAAA
-419 QITPGES
+419 EITPGES
-426 PPAPQLD
+426 PPTTQLD
-433 PRYTREIIQP
+433 PRYAREIIQP

-480 VIKIWRWLRYDRRI
+480 VIKIWRWLRYNRR
-494 SISKLLKRKR
+494 ISKLLKRKR

>member
-30 RRGQNAIALAL
+30 RRGQNAIAIAL
-41 QIAIYPVYLLIQSLR
+41 QIALYPVYLLVQSLR
-56 VTANQLGNSLQKQ
+56 MTANQLGNSLQKQ
-69 LSPPGKEG
+69 LSPPGKDG
-77 TDAIAE
+77 TDAIEE
-83 FLQSLSDQETA
+83 FLQSLSDQETP

-134 ALANYALEKRRIKR
+134 ALANYALAKRRIKR
-148 LNPQYPPLLP
+148 LNRQYPPLLP
-158 NFTDKNSV
+158 NFTDKNPV

-199 TPTPLSLPLPNLNF
+199 TPTPPSLPLPNLNS
-213 QGILG
+213 QAILE
-218 VIDEKLAIFEAK
+218 VIDEKLAILEAK
-230 FLAISPAIPGSLS
+230 FLAISPAIPSSFS
-243 HTSNPP
+243 HTPNPP
-249 SDLVNQSPNLE
+249 SEIVNESPTLE

-266 WRLYWLIYAAI
+266 WGLYWLIYAAI

-304 LPNSLLITF
+304 FPNSLLISF
-313 KQRLQDWLEKQT
+313 KQRLQDWPEKQT

-381 ANSLSQS
+381 AHPLPQS
-388 LVTPAQPTITK
+388 HSTK
-399 RAFSQE
+399 KAFSQE

-419 QITPGES
+419 EITPGES
-426 PPAPQLD
+426 PPTTQLD
-433 PRYTREIIQP
+433 PRYAREIIQP

-480 VIKIWRWLRYDRRI
+480 VIKIWRWLRYNRRI
-494 SISKLLKRKR
+494 SRLLKRKR

>member
-30 RRGQNAIALAL
+30 RRGQNAIAIAL
-41 QIAIYPVYLLIQSLR
+41 QIALYPVYLLVQSLR
-56 VTANQLGNSLQKQ
+56 MTANQLGNSLQKQ

-77 TDAIAE
+77 TDAIEE

-134 ALANYALEKRRIKR
+134 ALANYALAKRRIKR
-148 LNPQYPPLLP
+148 LNRQYPPLLP
-158 NFTDKNSV
+158 NFTDKNPV

-199 TPTPLSLPLPNLNF
+199 TPTPPSLPLPNLNS
-213 QGILG
+213 QAILQ
-218 VIDEKLAIFEAK
+218 VIDEKLAILEAK
-230 FLAISPAIPGSLS
+230 FLAISPAIPSSFS
-243 HTSNPP
+243 HTPNPP
-249 SDLVNQSPNLE
+249 SEIVNESPTLE

-266 WRLYWLIYAAI
+266 WGLYWLIYAAI

-304 LPNSLLITF
+304 FPNSLLISF
-313 KQRLQDWLEKQT
+313 KQRLQDWPEKQT

-381 ANSLSQS
+381 AHPLPQS
-388 LVTPAQPTITK
+388 HSTK
-399 RAFSQE
+399 KAFSQE

-419 QITPGES
+419 EITPGES
-426 PPAPQLD
+426 PPTTQLD
-433 PRYTREIIQP
+433 PRYAREIIQP

-480 VIKIWRWLRYDRRI
+480 VIKIWRWLRYNRR
-494 SISKLLKRKR
+494 ISKLLKRKR